1 MLEAPG
7 HRDKYF
13 GKDSPKKVH
22 LRLRYEGQ
30 EVSQTSR
37 EVSIIQRNQQR
48 KDPEEEQS
56 SVGSSIGRVVGDEEI
71 QTGIRVGWAMVKGE
85 SGQYTKDSSWFID
98 IKTNL

>member
-30 EVSQTSR
+30 EVSQASR
-37 EVSIIQRNQQR
+37 EVSIMQRNQQR
-48 KDPEEEQS
+48 KDPEEE
-56 SVGSSIGRVVGDEEI
+56 
-71 QTGIRVGWAMVKGE
+71 
-85 SGQYTKDSSWFID
+85 
-98 IKTNL
+98 